1 MYRDLSRSR
10 RNALAFYGEATS
22 ASNLPSARH
31 ALLHRL
37 ALINVDYAA
46 SLADEV
52 SSSTTTD
59 AATPLRSPRTPTQR
73 QLSMP
78 PDPQSPPI
86 FLQPPSPSALTHTT
100 TTAAATPG
108 DEPEASQPTGL
119 PAALEQGTAD
129 LPPPPPN
136 DKPARHTPLD
146 RRWHSLLRILYIFA
160 ILNPSTGYVQGMG
173 EIAFVLLYVLA
184 HDDNAAAAPP
194 AGLGIDA
201 ASAAE
206 GQQTHAATYAE
217 ADAFWLF
224 SNLMA
229 QMREL
234 YDFSG
239 LQHPRDA
246 QGQLAVQQKR
256 GGMANALL
264 SLSLRLK
271 WLDEELWQQ
280 LVSVE

>member
-173 EIAFVLLYVLA
+173 EIAFVLLYVVA
-184 HDDNAAAAPP
+184 DNHEP
-194 AGLGIDA
+194 
-201 ASAAE
+201 
-206 GQQTHAATYAE
+206 HAAE

-239 LQHPRDA
+239 LQAGALHIRNRDDSA
-246 QGQLAVQQKR
+246 AAVQKR
-256 GGMANALL
+256 GGMAKALL

-271 WLDEELWQQ
+271 WLDEELWQE
-280 LVSVE
+280 LVRRCLQCNDSQVNLLTHASPLYHQ